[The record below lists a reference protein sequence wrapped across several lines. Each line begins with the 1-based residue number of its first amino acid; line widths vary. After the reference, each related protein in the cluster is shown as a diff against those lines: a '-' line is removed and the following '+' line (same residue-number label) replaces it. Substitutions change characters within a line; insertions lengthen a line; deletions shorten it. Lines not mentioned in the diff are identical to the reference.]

1 MSVYTY
7 RYRSDSS
14 VRTVVPSFVL
24 RMKTILIA
32 VVITV
37 AVQRV
42 RSSGV
47 TSNYHFTPPVCQVP
61 PDTVDSERV

>member
-7 RYRSDSS
+7 TYRSNSS
-14 VRTVVPSFVL
+14 VRTVVPSVVL
-24 RMKTILIA
+24 RMKTDLIA

-47 TSNYHFTPPVCQVP
+47 TSNYHFTPLVCQFS